1 MTDKQIN
8 KWLRRRF
15 SQVGWVLVAY
25 YALMS
30 GLAMMGMLWES
41 LNQMAW
47 AYKMG
52 IPAEKL
58 DAEAIMANA
67 WGYIAAIG
75 AGLAILSAWKGK
87 TFWTQEILRKENP
100 MRPAALGCMLILCM
114 GAQMVNSFWV
124 TGLELVMNCFG
135 GSVMEILDSVSGD
148 SNTLSMFLYAS
159 ILAPLAEEILFRGYI
174 LRSLRP
180 FGKRFAIFGSALLF
194 GLFHGNLLQTPYAFL
209 VGLIL
214 GYVTVEYSVGWAI
227 LIHVFNNLVLAD
239 LLTRLTASWSDLV
252 YGIFNFAIFGGALA
266 LSIGILIRKR
276 WEIRSYRCSE
286 WMDRRVLKCF
296 FLNSGILV
304 MTVIALVNM
313 ISLLFV

>member
-47 AYKMG
+47 AYKLG
-52 IPAEKL
+52 IPDGNI
-58 DAEAIMANA
+58 DAEAIMGNA

-75 AGLAILSAWKGK
+75 TGLAILSAWKGK
-87 TFWTQEILRKENP
+87 NFWTQEVLRKENT
-100 MRPAALGCMLILCM
+100 MRPGVLGCMLILCM
-114 GAQMVNSFWV
+114 GTQMVNSLWV
-124 TGLELVMNCFG
+124 TGLETLMNCFG
-135 GSVMEILDSVSGD
+135 GSVMGILESVSGD
-148 SNTLSMFLYAS
+148 AGTVSMFLYAS
-159 ILAPLAEEILFRGYI
+159 VLAPVAEEVLFRGYV

-194 GLFHGNLLQTPYAFL
+194 GLLHGNLLQTPYAFL
-209 VGLIL
+209 MGLIL
-214 GYVTVEYSVGWAI
+214 GYVTIEYSIGWAI
-227 LIHVFNNLVLAD
+227 LIHAFNNLVLAD
-239 LLTRLTASWSDLV
+239 LLTRLTASWSDLA
-252 YGIFNFAIFGGALA
+252 YGLFNFVLFGGTFL
-266 LSIGILIRKR
+266 LSLGILIRRR

-286 WMDRRVLKCF
+286 WMDRRVIKCF

-304 MTVIALVNM
+304 MTLIALVNM